1 MNDDVAGTPGPAPTR
16 LHRLRSAPAW
26 IAVIL
31 ATLTVFGPLS
41 MDLYLPVLPNL
52 ADDLSTTTSAAQ
64 LTMTTCLLGLA
75 FGQVLAGPLSDR
87 YGRRGPMLVGLL
99 VYTAASLL
107 CALSPTIEFLVAF
120 RLVQGLAGG
129 VGLVIA
135 QAAGRDIYTGSK
147 LTRYYGRIVVL
158 SGLAAIVAPIIGG
171 LLATILAWRGFFV
184 ILTLIGVIVTAVVAV
199 GFGETLPASRRVVGG
214 LRTTWRHLR
223 VLARDRLYVGA
234 TVSSSLTSASYFAYL
249 AGAPFV
255 LQEIY
260 GLEPTQ
266 FAFVFAVN
274 AAGFATFG
282 FLAGRASERWGERR
296 VFAGG
301 LVLIATGGALL
312 VVIWVAALPLVVTVA
327 AFFLV
332 AAGAAA
338 VSPPSTTLALVD
350 YPEYAGTASSI
361 LGVAR
366 FAAGAI
372 AAPLVGLG
380 GALTMG
386 PLAVIVLGTALGAS
400 AVFAWLIGPPRSA
413 DRRGDHPPAPRH
425 DDSLRESN

>member
-1 MNDDVAGTPGPAPTR
+1 M
-16 LHRLRSAPAW
+16 
-26 IAVIL
+26 
-31 ATLTVFGPLS
+31 
-41 MDLYLPVLPNL
+41 
-52 ADDLSTTTSAAQ
+52 
-64 LTMTTCLLGLA
+64 
-75 FGQVLAGPLSDR
+75 
-87 YGRRGPMLVGLL
+87 
-99 VYTAASLL
+99 
-107 CALSPTIEFLVAF
+107 
-120 RLVQGLAGG
+120 
-129 VGLVIA
+129 
-135 QAAGRDIYTGSK
+135 
-147 LTRYYGRIVVL
+147 
-158 SGLAAIVAPIIGG
+158 
-171 LLATILAWRGFFV
+171 
-184 ILTLIGVIVTAVVAV
+184 
-199 GFGETLPASRRVVGG
+199 
-214 LRTTWRHLR
+214 RTTWRHLR
-223 VLARDRLYVGA
+223 VLARDRRYVGA

-301 LVLIATGGALL
+301 LVLIATGGSLL
-312 VVIWVAALPLVVTVA
+312 VVIWVAALPLVVTVG

-413 DRRGDHPPAPRH
+413 GRRNEHPPRH
-425 DDSLRESN
+425 DDSLRETN